1 MRRFIATLP
10 LLLAIASADAN
21 DKNILRDAC
30 VTLKSPTKR
39 AGCLDAVER
48 LASGSTTSTSSSQ
61 VRKKSTEE
69 MKIARAQEQISS
81 MLNDPE
87 SARFSG
93 VAISPS
99 TGAVCGIVNAR
110 NAMGGYGDP
119 RRYIVTTEMARL
131 EDADK
136 SKMDYRWSELCSD
149 I

>member
-1 MRRFIATLP
+1 MRRLIATLP
-10 LLLAIASADAN
+10 LLLATSFAGAN
-21 DKNILRDAC
+21 DKSILRDAC
-30 VTLKSPTKR
+30 VSLKSPTKR
-39 AGCLDAVER
+39 AACLDAVER
-48 LASGSTTSTSSSQ
+48 LASGGVTSTSGSP

-69 MKIARAQEQISS
+69 ALIAKAQEQIVS

-93 VAISPS
+93 VAVSPS
-99 TGAVCGIVNAR
+99 TGAVCGIVNAK

-119 RRYIVTTEMARL
+119 RRYIVTTETARL

-136 SKMDYRWSELCSD
+136 WKMDFRWSELCSD